1 MIQPLQLLRTAERG
15 DCVRERDI
23 LFAIDPRPYRR
34 APHRRLIGT
43 RRLSPEGVRIKARP
57 APLFVQYPAV
67 YFFRSEEH
75 TSELQSL
82 MRISYAVF
90 CLKKKT
96 LQRRPHK
103 TRQEKHSNQSDCG
116 SVVISY
122 PIY

>member
-67 YFFRSEEH
+67 YFFCWAFVGRAAPRPEE
-75 TSELQSL
+75 
-82 MRISYAVF
+82 
-90 CLKKKT
+90 
-96 LQRRPHK
+96 RRVGK
-103 TRQEKHSNQSDCG
+103 ECG
-116 SVVISY
+116 STVRSRWFTYRVIKRT
-122 PIY
+122 IKRKNV